1 MSQPKTNVTQALPHY
16 LSPLGLLLL
25 ISCYECTTFSVFP
38 SVVHVS
44 YQGVLQTC
52 HVLLSLWFRS
62 VLFVHACACLG
73 SLSFSVKLYRLSEL
87 DTLLCALITPYT
99 YIYFS
104 TAALGPHETFYILF
118 LTSLYISWNS
128 FCILFIPVPRTMPGI
143 DQMFSVCLRRR
154 RWTSMK
160 PCSVT

>member
-1 MSQPKTNVTQALPHY
+1 MSQLKTNVTQALPHY
-16 LSPLGLLLL
+16 PSPLGLLLL
-25 ISCYECTTFSVFP
+25 ISSYECTIYSMRP

-52 HVLLSLWFRS
+52 RALLSLLFLS

-73 SLSFSVKLYRLSEL
+73 SLSFSVKLYQLSEL
-87 DTLLCALITPYT
+87 DTLPYALITPYT

-118 LTSLYISWNS
+118 LTSLYIS
-128 FCILFIPVPRTMPGI
+128 
-143 DQMFSVCLRRR
+143 
-154 RWTSMK
+154 
-160 PCSVT
+160 

>member
-1 MSQPKTNVTQALPHY
+1 MSQLKTNVTQALPHY

-52 HVLLSLWFRS
+52 HVLLSLLFLS

-73 SLSFSVKLYRLSEL
+73 SLSFCVKLYQLSEL
-87 DTLLCALITPYT
+87 DA
-99 YIYFS
+99 S
-104 TAALGPHETFYILF
+104 
-118 LTSLYISWNS
+118 
-128 FCILFIPVPRTMPGI
+128 PVPLSLPI
-143 DQMFSVCLRRR
+143 H
-154 RWTSMK
+154 TSISALLPWAHMK
-160 PCSVT
+160 LFTFDSL